1 MSHED
6 LRTCE
11 RIAYTGIDLPGI
23 WNQSVAQMNAGRKNF
38 AAFVVSSESRI
49 LVIGNGTTLQ

>member
-6 LRTCE
+6 LKTCE
-11 RIAYTGIDLPGI
+11 EIPFTAVDKPGI
-23 WNQSVAQMNAGRKNF
+23 WNQNVAQMNAGRKNF
-38 AAFVVSSESRI
+38 AAMVVSSETRI